1 MRESSGRSDEALVA
15 DARRGD
21 RLAFGLLVRRYQN
34 LVCAI
39 AYGRVGDAESAL
51 DISQDAFLVSLEK
64 LPQLR
69 SGAKFAG
76 WLRRIT
82 HNLCNRWER
91 SETYRKALRA
101 ELGRRPS
108 RGMGDRP
115 EEVAETK
122 EKCAIV
128 KRAMEG
134 LPESLRVPL
143 ALHYFKGQSHA
154 ETARDLGISR
164 EAVVK
169 RVERAKRQIRVAS
182 RALHMGYMTS
192 QMESGLHSIRPD
204 DEFVKR
210 TLAAIPVGSVCGK
223 LGLNVARMGLAE
235 AVRHSISAAAGHGSM
250 VLTGGGAEVT
260 LGKGILVLA
269 AALALAGGATA
280 YLLARSSDAEVEPA
294 AAEAGASESFGGA
307 AVQMA
312 APMVDVSGGAV
323 SVPMVDMSGGA
334 PTSGQRRGAAMVP
347 MAPGIVEG
355 PTAGGAMVVGGVE
368 EKGAAVVGGV
378 VSE

>member
-15 DARRGD
+15 DARKGD

-39 AYGRVGDAESAL
+39 AYGRLGDAESAL
-51 DISQDAFLVSLEK
+51 DISQEAFLVSLEK

-108 RGMGDRP
+108 RATANRP
-115 EEVAETK
+115 EEVAETR

-192 QMESGLHSIRPD
+192 QMETGLHSIRPD

-223 LGLNVARMGLAE
+223 LGLNVARISLAE
-235 AVRHSISAAAGHGSM
+235 AARHSISAAARHGSM

-269 AALALAGGATA
+269 GALLLAGGATA
-280 YLLARSSDAEVEPA
+280 YLLARSSDADVEPA
-294 AAEAGASESFGGA
+294 AAEAGVSESSGGP
-307 AVQMA
+307 AVPMA
-312 APMVDVSGGAV
+312 APSGGGQMRGA
-323 SVPMVDMSGGA
+323 SGG
-334 PTSGQRRGAAMVP
+334 AMVP
-347 MAPGIVEG
+347 MAPGIVER
-355 PTAGGAMVVGGVE
+355 PAAGGTMVIGGVE
-368 EKGAAVVGGV
+368 EKGGAAVQMALP
-378 VSE
+378 SK